1 MLMADQMFVIVSIE
15 QHSQN
20 QYVGVVYLG
29 AEYHKPVPMPIKT
42 S

>member
-15 QHSQN
+15 QHIISQN

-29 AEYHKPVPMPIKT
+29 GKYH